1 MKFKKGDLVT
11 TWLSDK
17 VGKVVKYDPINNQV
31 TVKTKGYSGVDILP
45 AERCRKVG

>member
-17 VGKVVKYDPINNQV
+17 VGKVIKYDPVEKKV

-45 AERCRKVG
+45 IGMCKKVG